1 MGNTKDKVD
10 LDEMFNTL
18 FYAVLMEELNRVSAA
33 KRQATIVKMIEDL
46 QEDKEDKN
54 V

>member
-18 FYAVLMEELNRVSAA
+18 FYAVLMEELKRAPAA